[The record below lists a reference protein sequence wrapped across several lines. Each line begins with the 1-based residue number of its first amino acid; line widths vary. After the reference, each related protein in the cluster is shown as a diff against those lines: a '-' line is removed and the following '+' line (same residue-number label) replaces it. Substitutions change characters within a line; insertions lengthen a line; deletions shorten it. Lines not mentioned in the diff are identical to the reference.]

1 MLQLS
6 KSKIF
11 GDKSYADELNME
23 RGIIKSR
30 VAFALRSS
38 EIQPLVDRFV
48 TLWQVIFLNGF
59 VVPFVFIVFLTF
71 NQILS
76 PTQICFKKII
86 SISNYLSILYI
97 YISIYI
103 YIYIYIY
110 I

>member
-38 EIQPLVDRFV
+38 EIQPLLDRFV

-59 VVPFVFIVFLTF
+59 VVHFVFIVFLTF

-86 SISNYLSILYI
+86 
-97 YISIYI
+97 
-103 YIYIYIY
+103 
-110 I
+110 